1 MSEYTRLEKSRNA
14 RLWVTQVVIPLAV
27 LGFGIMQNQ
36 DAKDGI
42 TKAATKIKNKITS
55 KIKI

>member
-14 RLWVTQVVIPLAV
+14 RLWVTQVVIPLAI
-27 LGFGIMQNQ
+27 LGFGIMQNK

-42 TKAATKIKNKITS
+42 TNAATKIKKKITS
-55 KIKI
+55 KIKF

>member
-42 TKAATKIKNKITS
+42 TNAATKIKNKITS
-55 KIKI
+55 KIKF

>member
-42 TKAATKIKNKITS
+42 TNAATKIKNKVTS
-55 KIKI
+55 KIKF